1 MDITMIKEYFQV
13 KVKGIFSTSK
23 VLMVFIAFMFCNPVF
38 CKNQPRKGLET
49 IVIDP
54 GHGGKD
60 PGAVVGSAREKD
72 IVLSIALNLGKLIK
86 ERLPDI
92 KIVYTRST
100 DVFIP
105 LFERS
110 VIANKNND
118 DLFISIHANY
128 CNTPSVKGT
137 ETYVLGL
144 HRTEDNL
151 NVAKKENSVILLE
164 KDYTTRYE
172 GFNPNLSE
180 SYIIFELI
188 QNTHIDQ
195 SVMFAGILQDYF
207 KEHAQRANRDVR
219 QAGFLVLRE
228 TAMPG
233 VLIETGYLSN
243 LSEANYLMTNK
254 GRETLALAIY
264 NSFQSYKEKY
274 DARLNLATNDQK
286 SNIKEADTANAANQ
300 TVEITKK
307 VEPLQTEVKEKKIK
321 DSIDKKNKPEVK
333 KDVGPETKPIVKKEV
348 IPLKQGIKPIIKQE
362 VVKVPAQ
369 SGEIT
374 FAIQLAASLKK
385 IPLNSRDFKGIENI
399 LEIRIGEYFKYYCFK
414 TDSFTKTKQNLQS
427 VRSKVPNAFI
437 VAFKDDQPV
446 SIKEALNDKK

>member
-1 MDITMIKEYFQV
+1 MAKIKENFQV
-13 KVKGIFSTSK
+13 KVSGTFNTYK
-23 VLMVFIAFMFCNPVF
+23 VLMVIVAFMLFNPVF
-38 CKNQPRKGLET
+38 CKIQPRKGFET

-60 PGAVVGSAREKD
+60 PGAIVGNAREKD
-72 IVLSIALNLGKLIK
+72 IVLSIAMNLGKLIK
-86 ERLPDI
+86 ERLPEV
-92 KIVYTRST
+92 KVVYTRST

-110 VIANKNND
+110 VIANKNNA

-180 SYIIFELI
+180 SYILFELI

-195 SVMFAGILQDYF
+195 SVLFAGILQDYF

-243 LSEANYLMTNK
+243 LSEANYLMTK
-254 GRETLALAIY
+254 SGRETLALSIF

-274 DARLNLATNDQK
+274 DSRLNLASNDQK
-286 SNIKEADTANAANQ
+286 TNKKEADTAIAANLP
-300 TVEITKK
+300 VEIVNE
-307 VEPLQTEVKEKKIK
+307 VEPQQTEGKEKKIK
-321 DSIDKKNKPEVK
+321 DSIDKKNKPEIK
-333 KDVGPETKPIVKKEV
+333 KEVEPAIKPIVKNDVKT
-348 IPLKQGIKPIIKQE
+348 IIKQE
-362 VVKVPAQ
+362 VVTDPAQ
-369 SGEIT
+369 SGEVT

-385 IPLNSRDFKGIENI
+385 IPLKSPIFKGLENI
-399 LEIRIGEYFKYYCFK
+399 VEIRIGEYFKYCCFK
-414 TDSFTKTKQNLQS
+414 TGSFTQTKQNLQS
-427 VRSKVPNAFI
+427 VRSKVPDAFI
-437 VAFKDDQPV
+437 VAFKDDQPI
-446 SIKEALNDKK
+446 SIKEALNNKN

>member
-1 MDITMIKEYFQV
+1 MDNTMIKKNFQD
-13 KVKGIFSTSK
+13 KVTCTSGTAK
-23 VLMVFIAFMFCNPVF
+23 MLLVIVTLMLCNPVF
-38 CKNQPRKGLET
+38 CKIQPRKGLET

-60 PGAVVGSAREKD
+60 PGAVVGNAREKD

-86 ERLPDI
+86 ERLPEI
-92 KIVYTRST
+92 KIVFTRST

-110 VIANKNND
+110 VIANKNNA

-195 SVMFAGILQDYF
+195 SVLFAGILQDYF

-243 LSEANYLMTNK
+243 LSEANYLMTSS
-254 GRETLALAIY
+254 GRETLALSIF

-274 DARLNLATNDQK
+274 DSRLNLASNDQK
-286 SNIKEADTANAANQ
+286 TNKKEADTAIKANQ
-300 TVEITKK
+300 PVQIVKE
-307 VEPLQTEVKEKKIK
+307 VEPQKTDAKETKIK
-321 DSIDKKNKPEVK
+321 DSIDKKNKPQVK
-333 KDVGPETKPIVKKEV
+333 KDVEAETKPDVKDEV
-348 IPLKQGIKPIIKQE
+348 KPVKQEVKPIVKQE
-362 VVKVPAQ
+362 VVKIPVQ
-369 SGEIT
+369 SGEIS
-374 FAIQLAASLKK
+374 FAIQLTASLKK
-385 IPLNSRDFKGIENI
+385 IPLNSRIFKGIENI
-399 LEIRIGEYFKYYCFK
+399 VELKIGKYFKYYCFK
-414 TDSFTKTKQNLQS
+414 TGSFLKTKQKLPS
-427 VRSKVPNAFI
+427 VQTKIPDAFI

-446 SIKEALNDKK
+446 SIKEALDNKK